1 WSHDSIGQGE
11 DGPTHQPVE
20 HLASLRAMPN
30 LMLIRPADANE
41 TMEAWRVALIHHDR
55 PVGLVLTRQNV
66 PVLDRTRLAPASG
79 LAKGAYTLYDPPAS
93 NGGSPDPDL
102 IIIATG
108 SEVSISV
115 EAAERLAGEGIRAR
129 VVSMPSW
136 DLFAAQPQSY
146 RDEVL
151 PPAVRGRLAVEAA
164 ASFGWERWI
173 GQDGACVCL
182 DHFGASAPGARAMT
196 EFGFTADNVAEHARR
211 LVQRVASGAKK

>member
-1 WSHDSIGQGE
+1 
-11 DGPTHQPVE
+11 
-20 HLASLRAMPN
+20 MPN

-41 TMEAWRVALIHHDR
+41 AIEAWRVALLHHDR

-79 LAKGAYTLYDPPAS
+79 LARGAYTLFDPPAS

-102 IIIATG
+102 IVIATG
-108 SEVSISV
+108 SEVFISV

-151 PPAVRGRLAVEAA
+151 PPSVRARLSVEAQS
-164 ASFGWERWI
+164 SFGWERWI
-173 GQDGACVCL
+173 GDEGASVSL
-182 DHFGASAPGARAMT
+182 DHYGASAPGARAMA
-196 EFGFTADNVAEHARR
+196 EFGFTADNVADHARR

>member
-1 WSHDSIGQGE
+1 
-11 DGPTHQPVE
+11 
-20 HLASLRAMPN
+20 
-30 LMLIRPADANE
+30 
-41 TMEAWRVALIHHDR
+41 MEAWRVALTHHDR

-79 LAKGAYTLYDPPAS
+79 LAQGAYTLYDPPAS

-136 DLFAAQPQSY
+136 DL
-146 RDEVL
+146 RL
-151 PPAVRGRLAVEAA
+151 PRPLRCLGAGGQGDGRVRVHGGQRRRARPEAGA
-164 ASFGWERWI
+164 AS
-173 GQDGACVCL
+173 CV
-182 DHFGASAPGARAMT
+182 GSQEMR
-196 EFGFTADNVAEHARR
+196 
-211 LVQRVASGAKK
+211 AKK